1 MKITIQK
8 YVKRKSKNRK
18 MATSGVA
25 KRRLLK
31 EFAALEKEG
40 YAPEMDDDDISS
52 WKLQL
57 PFKPESDIGKQ
68 LAARGEKGNS
78 DKFIVGFKFEANY
91 PMSPP
96 FFYVESPRITSKLP
110 IAIVYATFEECA
122 FRSTGG
128 TWGFFQGV
136 PCWHLLTNAGWT
148 PACTTK
154 TVLVQ
159 FQAMLN
165 EAADNGIKI
174 DMSSAIYTTPEEGR
188 KYIKDAHPEWS

>member
-1 MKITIQK
+1 
-8 YVKRKSKNRK
+8 
-18 MATSGVA
+18 MAA

-31 EFAALEKEG
+31 EFAALEKAG
-40 YAPEMDDDDISS
+40 YAPEMDGDDIRS

-57 PFKPESDIGKQ
+57 PFEPESKIGKQ
-68 LAARGEKGNS
+68 LAARAEKGNS
-78 DKFIVGFKFEANY
+78 DKFIVGFKFESNY

-96 FFYVESPRITSKLP
+96 FFYVESPRITSGRN
-110 IAIVYATFEECA
+110 FEECA

-128 TWGFFQGV
+128 SWGFFQGV

-165 EAADNGIKI
+165 EAANDGDGIKI
-174 DMSSAIYTTPEEGR
+174 DMSSAIYATPEEGR
-188 KYIKDAHPEWS
+188 KFIKNVHSEWY